1 MSSYYDLKDGLERI
15 DKTKIKDITNMVY
28 GAYGEPTTARND
40 FLDAS
45 LYPKII
51 MDHAWKT
58 NYSKMYGKYYIEE
71 VIFNPPATVVYWKDG
86 SKTVV
91 KCKADEAFD
100 YEKGLAMAIC
110 KKLYGNGYNFHKVFK
125 KWIPEVDNVVEKK
138 AEKQPY
144 NPYIDMAKD
153 IRAALTSAFKEI
165 DKQMADYCNAKI
177 KKMKKGD

>member
-1 MSSYYDLKDGLERI
+1 MSSYYDKN
-15 DKTKIKDITNMVY
+15 ITNMI
-28 GAYGEPTTARND
+28 YGEPTTARND

-86 SKTVV
+86 TKTVV
-91 KCKADEAFD
+91 KYKANETFD

-125 KWIPEVDNVVEKK
+125 KWIPEDAVEKEETK
-138 AEKQPY
+138 LPY
-144 NPYIDMAKD
+144 NPYAGLARDM
-153 IRAALTSAFKEI
+153 RASLENAFKE
-165 DKQMADYCNAKI
+165 AEKI
-177 KKMKKGD
+177 FKGCQKKC